1 MRMKQRKKK
10 ECLAICI
17 IIQFAKVAICIIG
30 FTLKK
35 KPLMFRGN
43 NLRFV

>member
-1 MRMKQRKKK
+1 MKMKQRKKK
-10 ECLAICI
+10 NVQI

-30 FTLKK
+30 FTLNK